1 MNIKQPKYIF
11 SALALAV
18 VVGLSGPAQAQS
30 AAGSSPGAAAPSA
43 ASKAAQPQVDDKA
56 AREAAKK
63 RAELAQDAITA
74 LAKTHEALIL
84 LDANKTKEA
93 LDALELASGKLGL
106 VLARKPELALAPV
119 DVRVIT
125 HDIHA

>member
-1 MNIKQPKYIF
+1 MNIKHPQSTF

-56 AREAAKK
+56 AREAGH
-63 RAELAQDAITA
+63 DS
-74 LAKTHEALIL
+74 L
-84 LDANKTKEA
+84 LRVQV
-93 LDALELASGKLGL
+93 LRFRRCGL
-106 VLARKPELALAPV
+106 LPV
-119 DVRVIT
+119 SMT
-125 HDIHA
+125 PC

>member
-1 MNIKQPKYIF
+1 MNIKQPQSTF

-56 AREAAKK
+56 PGKPKK
-63 RAELAQDAITA
+63 SVLSS
-74 LAKTHEALIL
+74 LKTPSRRSPRPRRL
-84 LDANKTKEA
+84 
-93 LDALELASGKLGL
+93 
-106 VLARKPELALAPV
+106 
-119 DVRVIT
+119 
-125 HDIHA
+125 